1 MDATPPSRDLL
12 GRLAHFLQKGWQWV
26 LDAWNSTGVV
36 MRNEWRLLRRL
47 QLDYVVMPVGGALP
61 ERSGSPRNF
70 IQRHLPLPPEPLSM
84 QALNNRLRAI
94 ADASNVKGVI
104 FVLESLDVGLATAEN
119 FRRSIQRLRA
129 AGKKVVIYTPY
140 LDLTHYFVA
149 SAADLIVTPPTT
161 RFDVV
166 GVRSEVVFVKETLG
180 RIGIQADVLQISP
193 YKTAYNALS
202 HQDMSPEQRE
212 QLSWLLDDTFDLV
225 TAAMAEGRGQSQAEI
240 KSLIDQAPLSAQAAQ
255 AAGLIDHLAYE
266 DELEKV
272 LAEGEEKRPPRLIP
286 WSHAYSML
294 MEEARRVTEKY
305 IGVISLQGLIAMGP
319 SRQPPID
326 LPLPYMGGEVSGEQ
340 TLLQLL
346 RVAERSE
353 WMAAVILH
361 VDSGGGSALA
371 SDIISR
377 EIRRLNEKKPVL
389 AYLGNVAASGG
400 YYTSAP
406 TRHIMSQSSTITG
419 SIGVLTMRLNT
430 AGLYEKVGVNRV
442 SLSRGQH
449 AGLYSDLA
457 PLTAE
462 ERELLWKEVIDTY
475 QAFKQVVADGRQL
488 PIDGLD
494 AICEGRVWSGR
505 QALSHKLV
513 DSHGDFVDAIHQAAT
528 LAGLPV
534 DDAHH
539 IPVVNLFAR
548 GREYILPQP
557 LETFRRLW
565 QPSLGEQLVG
575 WNGRPLLLM
584 PFSLKLR

>member
-1 MDATPPSRDLL
+1 MDATPPSSESLS
-12 GRLAHFLQKGWQWV
+12 RLSHNLQKWWQWA

-36 MRNEWRLLRRL
+36 MRNEWRLLRRR
-47 QLDYVVMPVGGALP
+47 QLDYVVMPVGGPLP
-61 ERSGSPRNF
+61 ERAGPPRNF

-104 FVLESLDVGLATAEN
+104 LILESLDIGLATAGN
-119 FRRSIQRLRA
+119 LRRSIQRLRS
-129 AGKKVVIYTPY
+129 AGKKVIVYTPH
-140 LDLTHYFVA
+140 LDLGHYFVA
-149 SAADLIVTPPTT
+149 SAAEQIIVPPTT

-166 GVRSEVVFVKETLG
+166 GVRSEVVFVKETLA
-180 RIGIQADVLQISP
+180 RLGIEADVLQISP

-212 QLSWLLDDTFDLV
+212 QLNWLLDDTFDLV
-225 TAAMAEGRGQSQAEI
+225 TAGMAEGRGKSQAEI
-240 KSLIDQAPLSAQAAQ
+240 KTLIDQAPLSAQAAQ
-255 AAGLIDHLAYE
+255 AAGLVDHLAYE
-266 DELEKV
+266 DELEKL
-272 LAEGEEKRPPRLIP
+272 LAEGERPAKLLP

-294 MEEARRVTEKY
+294 MEKARRITEKY

-319 SRQPPID
+319 SRQPPVD
-326 LPLPYMGGEVSGEQ
+326 LPLPYVGGEIAGEQ

-371 SDIISR
+371 SDLIGR
-377 EIRRLNEKKPVL
+377 EIKRLNEKKPVL
-389 AYLGNVAASGG
+389 AYMGNLAASGG
-400 YYTSAP
+400 YYVSAP
-406 TRHIMSQSSTITG
+406 ARHIMSQSSTITG

-430 AGLYEKVGVNRV
+430 AGLYEKLGVNRV
-442 SLSRGQH
+442 SLHRGQH

-457 PLTAE
+457 PLSAE
-462 ERELLWKEVIDTY
+462 ERELLWREVADTY

-488 PIDGLD
+488 ALNGLD
-494 AICEGRVWSGR
+494 TICEGRVWSGR
-505 QALSHKLV
+505 QALGHKLV
-513 DSHGDFVDAIHQAAT
+513 DSHGDFVDAINQAAI

-539 IPVVNLFAR
+539 IPVANLYVR

-557 LETFRRLW
+557 LAALQQLWRTFLEG
-565 QPSLGEQLVG
+565 QVAE
-575 WNGRPLLLM
+575 WNGRPLCLL
-584 PFSLKLR
+584 PYTIRLV